1 MARENVVRLTILTA
15 CIFAFSI
22 YWQKGTWVFPFPLYE
37 SAMAIAIVSLLIA
50 DKKRPSLLG
59 IMALT
64 WSLLQLAVSD
74 FILEFIVN
82 KDNINWFIKS
92 GFLEMLEVASW
103 LFFYFWG
110 IVSVIRFRQTLTK
123 VAGIVLLTTFIALV
137 LQGFFVLGIIP
148 LVLWLLLFF
157 ADRKEASL
165 ERQITFLFTFFF
177 LSKYLTLYFMGH

>member
-37 SAMAIAIVSLLIA
+37 SAMVIAVISLLIA
-50 DKKRPSLLG
+50 DKKRPSLLA

-64 WSLLQLAVSD
+64 WSILQLVVSD

-82 KDNINWFIKS
+82 EKNIDWFLKS
-92 GFLEMLEVASW
+92 SYLELLDVTSW

-110 IVSVIRFRQTLTK
+110 VATVIQFRQTLTK
-123 VAGIVLLTTFIALV
+123 VAGIALLTVFIALV
-137 LQGFFVLGIIP
+137 LQGYCVLGTIP
-148 LVLWLLLFF
+148 LVVWLILFF
-157 ADRKEASL
+157 VDKKEASL
-165 ERQITFLFTFFF
+165 ERQIAFLFTFFF
-177 LSKYLTLYFMGH
+177 LSKYLTIFFMVS